1 MRKKNK
7 ARISKYKKKG
17 GNNEN
22 NVNKFNYSASSA
34 SSEDSTGSTD
44 SKGSTSSTGST
55 GSASVPPSKKN
66 EKSSVASGKSNAVV
80 PSTSIFNKLSSSFKN
95 FSFSNSFS
103 NVTSGFNNTMK
114 RWFSSKPADKK
125 VTGGRTRKSRN

>member
-17 GNNEN
+17 GNN
-22 NVNKFNYSASSA
+22 FNFTSDSDSEKSTSSVK
-34 SSEDSTGSTD
+34 STD

-55 GSASVPPSKKN
+55 GSTGSPPPKKN
-66 EKSSVASGKSNAVV
+66 GKPTTVASGKPTTIV
-80 PSTSIFNKLSSSFKN
+80 PSTGIFNKLSSSFKN

-103 NVTSGFNNTMK
+103 NITSGFNNTMK

>member
-34 SSEDSTGSTD
+34 SSEDSTGSTS
-44 SKGSTSSTGST
+44 SKSSTGSST

-114 RWFSSKPADKK
+114 RWFSSKPPDKK